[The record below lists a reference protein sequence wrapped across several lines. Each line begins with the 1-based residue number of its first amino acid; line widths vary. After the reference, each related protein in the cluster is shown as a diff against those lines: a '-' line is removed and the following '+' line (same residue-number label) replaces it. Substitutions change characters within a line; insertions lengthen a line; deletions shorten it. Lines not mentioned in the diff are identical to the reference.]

1 MDNLVVIGI
10 DCYGTYP
17 VVDYADKVKNAGSGE
32 KVTLDFINQAS
43 KLKDLNELR
52 TTCQLCRFPAP
63 KNADIAI
70 NLIGI
75 DLNKEIIFQAESE
88 KGKSIFESLKLEN
101 TTDNNE
107 ARQKAIKN
115 LTEQR
120 RKKYEAGDEIDYIN
134 IISSICIGCQN
145 CRAVC
150 PVCYC
155 RECVFEGPI
164 FQYSGAK
171 YLSMANKKEIMK
183 MPTGTLL
190 FHLTRMS
197 HVATTCVACGQ
208 CEAACPNK
216 IPLGRLYHRF
226 SKKVQDMLEYEAGRS
241 LEEELPLSAY
251 KEDEL
256 KSIEA
261 Q

>member
-1 MDNLVVIGI
+1 
-10 DCYGTYP
+10 
-17 VVDYADKVKNAGSGE
+17 
-32 KVTLDFINQAS
+32 
-43 KLKDLNELR
+43 
-52 TTCQLCRFPAP
+52 
-63 KNADIAI
+63 
-70 NLIGI
+70 
-75 DLNKEIIFQAESE
+75 
-88 KGKSIFESLKLEN
+88 
-101 TTDNNE
+101 
-107 ARQKAIKN
+107 
-115 LTEQR
+115 
-120 RKKYEAGDEIDYIN
+120 
-134 IISSICIGCQN
+134 
-145 CRAVC
+145 
-150 PVCYC
+150 
-155 RECVFEGPI
+155 
-164 FQYSGAK
+164 
-171 YLSMANKKEIMK
+171 MANKKEIMK